1 LANVLFNS
9 GRLDE
14 ALDAAQEALRL
25 ARAHGAVAPL
35 AIAGSVVVPILL
47 QQGRTS
53 EARRRLNELLLDV
66 SRAEAVAPRERTEA
80 LARLRLQQLTFLRR
94 DNRLDDALIQAS
106 RTLTQLEDL
115 PGVNE
120 HLVAESYRERSTMA
134 WAAGRYP
141 EAVRDIKRAIQMF
154 VEQGDEFAEI
164 SAWGNLGLIYYSMT
178 EFDLAEEGIRR
189 VIALAERLNARHHLT
204 YAVDYLGAVYLMRG
218 QLNLATS
225 YFDRAV
231 DLARSSGAFKDLC
244 RIRSNRAVVRLYK
257 GDYAEAIPDLEA
269 DLRFSEEQQLSGAVL
284 MDCICLSLCYLEL
297 EQRDRALRLAE
308 RSMKIAN
315 TQENAVFQTL
325 ALRCLAEHRPE
336 KRLDLLHR
344 ALDLA
349 RQNQRPLDEAGCL
362 LSLVGLTGCRHER
375 AKLWGRGVQILEEI
389 GATGWLAGAS
399 PDAPPRVIILM

>member
-1 LANVLFNS
+1 
-9 GRLDE
+9 
-14 ALDAAQEALRL
+14 
-25 ARAHGAVAPL
+25 
-35 AIAGSVVVPILL
+35 
-47 QQGRTS
+47 
-53 EARRRLNELLLDV
+53 
-66 SRAEAVAPRERTEA
+66 
-80 LARLRLQQLTFLRR
+80 
-94 DNRLDDALIQAS
+94 
-106 RTLTQLEDL
+106 
-115 PGVNE
+115 
-120 HLVAESYRERSTMA
+120 
-134 WAAGRYP
+134 
-141 EAVRDIKRAIQMF
+141 
-154 VEQGDEFAEI
+154 
-164 SAWGNLGLIYYSMT
+164 
-178 EFDLAEEGIRR
+178 
-189 VIALAERLNARHHLT
+189 
-204 YAVDYLGAVYLMRG
+204 
-218 QLNLATS
+218 
-225 YFDRAV
+225 
-231 DLARSSGAFKDLC
+231 
-244 RIRSNRAVVRLYK
+244 VVRLYK